1 MNSTKPAQTAP
12 KWKISEKKKITSELI
27 FWSQHHADIKI
38 REISQRKLHTNI
50 LMIIDAKIF
59 NKTLANH
66 IQQYIKRITHHDQVD
81 LPQGCKCIHKSINV
95 VIYHANKLKKKN
107 KVIFSIDS
115 DRAFDKKVIHLN
127 IKEKTNNLI

>member
-1 MNSTKPAQTAP
+1 
-12 KWKISEKKKITSELI
+12 
-27 FWSQHHADIKI
+27 
-38 REISQRKLHTNI
+38 
-50 LMIIDAKIF
+50 MIIDAKIF

-127 IKEKTNNLI
+127 IKEKTSNYKWAVDLNKHFFQRRHTDNQEAQEKMLNIVNYQGNENENGNEISPHPCQNH

>member
-1 MNSTKPAQTAP
+1 
-12 KWKISEKKKITSELI
+12 
-27 FWSQHHADIKI
+27 
-38 REISQRKLHTNI
+38 
-50 LMIIDAKIF
+50 MIIDAKIF

-115 DRAFDKKVIHLN
+115 DRAFDKEVIHLN
-127 IKEKTNNLI
+127 IKEKPNQRKTQSSSGTRFKWTFLQRRHRDGPEAHKRCSEL